1 MPLTI
6 MGLAGGRGNIW
17 EIMITQNLM
26 QRVKFPNERIRRD
39 WPNSPKKGMGIG
51 MGRVKPW

>member
-6 MGLAGGRGNIW
+6 MGLAGERGNIW
-17 EIMITQNLM
+17 EIMITRDLM

-39 WPNSPKKGMGIG
+39 WPNSSQMGVGVG
-51 MGRVKPW
+51 MGRVRP